1 MHFLTRP
8 EPEAAKGQA
17 KRKNHTKDTTSLILF
32 MNMNAFIIS
41 YLLTSSFLRNT
52 IQVLVDPGAGIN
64 IQLATPLI
72 ATLATTLPLPTLLL

>member
-17 KRKNHTKDTTSLILF
+17 KRKNHTKDTTNTFYEYECIHHQ
-32 MNMNAFIIS
+32 
-41 YLLTSSFLRNT
+41 LLTYIFSFLRNT